1 MFDSILPENP
11 YEKIYRGLE
20 FHKIATTGKRQA
32 EEIVRHLGFMYNM
45 FGEAIKDFVKI
56 VSAAYK

>member
-20 FHKIATTGKRQA
+20 FHKIATTPGKR
-32 EEIVRHLGFMYNM
+32 
-45 FGEAIKDFVKI
+45 
-56 VSAAYK
+56 